1 MQKVVGSSPIIR
13 FARNP
18 LQQRG
23 SLAPAAV
30 VESPGASRE
39 SGSSQER
46 PRGLVI
52 CALSVLALAASSAA
66 GKSTTAKIRLEVAYY
81 GYDSSSDSEFTRVA
95 YLECAPPGG
104 DVENPTAAC
113 HALWRD
119 YEFRTRRI
127 VYDIGL
133 GSCGMGPAW
142 SVGVVG
148 VYRGH
153 PVDVGISCKGRLRA
167 YLLQI
172 TGLVKPN
179 EFPWPGTDP
188 PASGGRSS

>member
-1 MQKVVGSSPIIR
+1 L
-13 FARNP
+13 ARP
-18 LQQRG
+18 FVFR
-23 SLAPAAV
+23 
-30 VESPGASRE
+30 
-39 SGSSQER
+39 
-46 PRGLVI
+46 LVI
-52 CALSVLALAASSAA
+52 CALRVLALAASSAA
-66 GKSTTAKIRLEVAYY
+66 GKSTTAKIRLEVTYY

-104 DVENPTAAC
+104 DVDNPEAAC

-153 PVDVGISCKGRLRA
+153 PVDVGLGCNGKLGA

-179 EFPWPGTDP
+179 EFPLAW
-188 PASGGRSS
+188 S